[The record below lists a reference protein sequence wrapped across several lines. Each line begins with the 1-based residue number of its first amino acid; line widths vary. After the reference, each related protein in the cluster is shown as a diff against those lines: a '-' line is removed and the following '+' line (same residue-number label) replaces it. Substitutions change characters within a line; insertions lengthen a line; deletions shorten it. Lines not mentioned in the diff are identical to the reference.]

1 MNRLGRISVFTVAIL
16 GLSLAIGMAT
26 SHQVRAAVSAL
37 VTVSNTSANPVPTE
51 SVDASNAFQYDTTMG
66 FAEQAVPIPAGKRLV
81 IDFVAV
87 NGDVS
92 SLDGPIQPSV
102 ILESSL
108 NGGNSANYYLE
119 PAPSPVNIAVENQLQ
134 LAKDVKIYA
143 DTLAISTAV
152 AGYSPNYFSLH
163 ISISGH
169 LVPNS

>member
-1 MNRLGRISVFTVAIL
+1 MNRLGRISVFTLSLL
-16 GLSLAIGMAT
+16 GLSLVVGMAT

-66 FAEQAVPIPAGKRLV
+66 FASTSVPIPAGKRLV
-81 IDFVAV
+81 VDFIAV
-87 NGDVS
+87 NGEVS

-102 ILESSL
+102 ILESAL
-108 NGGNSANYYLE
+108 NGGNSANYYFE
-119 PAPSPVNIAVENQLQ
+119 PAPSPVTISVENQLQ
-134 LAKDVKIYA
+134 LGKDVKIYA
-143 DTLAISTAV
+143 DSLSISTAF
-152 AGYSPNYFSLH
+152 AGYSPNFFSLH